1 MQFKNN
7 TKQRNTSIQG
17 LRSFKDTLP
26 KNLKK
31 IINKK
36 GHIYSETLSNW
47 KYLVGNELFKVCFPK
62 TFKNSNR
69 FGVSTLVV
77 MVKRG
82 HEVDVEYSKKNIL
95 DKMNNFFGYDVVEKL
110 KFISFDDEQKT
121 NSSNETKSNNVAIS
135 KYRDKIIILGSF
147 SNLNAEEIK
156 RITVGNK
163 DAKITIIAFESLTC
177 SHCAN
182 FHKNVYPELKKEYL
196 DTGLAKIE
204 FRHFPL
210 DIAAFNASKV
220 AQCNNDGNSDI
231 LESLYANQQK
241 WVKGSSVEE
250 ANKNLQIFL
259 KNEGFSIDFESCV
272 NNKNIEDFVLNDRIE
287 GAKNF
292 KISSTPTIIINNKK
306 FEKKLNYKNL
316 KKALEKM
323 I

>member
-82 HEVDVEYSKKNIL
+82 HEVDIEYSKKNIL

-110 KFISFDDEQKT
+110 KFISFDDEQITK
-121 NSSNETKSNNVAIS
+121 SLDEIKSNNVAIS
-135 KYRDKIIILGSF
+135 KYRDKIKDVK
-147 SNLNAEEIK
+147 NEKIK
-156 RITVGNK
+156 K
-163 DAKITIIAFESLTC
+163 SLTELT
-177 SHCAN
+177 
-182 FHKNVYPELKKEYL
+182 KVYKE
-196 DTGLAKIE
+196 K
-204 FRHFPL
+204 
-210 DIAAFNASKV
+210 
-220 AQCNNDGNSDI
+220 
-231 LESLYANQQK
+231 
-241 WVKGSSVEE
+241 
-250 ANKNLQIFL
+250 
-259 KNEGFSIDFESCV
+259 
-272 NNKNIEDFVLNDRIE
+272 
-287 GAKNF
+287 
-292 KISSTPTIIINNKK
+292 
-306 FEKKLNYKNL
+306 
-316 KKALEKM
+316 
-323 I
+323 

>member
-7 TKQRNTSIQG
+7 TKQRSTSIQG

-121 NSSNETKSNNVAIS
+121 SSLNEIKSNNVAIS
-135 KYRDKIIILGSF
+135 KYRDKIKDVK
-147 SNLNAEEIK
+147 NEKIK
-156 RITVGNK
+156 K
-163 DAKITIIAFESLTC
+163 SLTELT
-177 SHCAN
+177 
-182 FHKNVYPELKKEYL
+182 KVYKE
-196 DTGLAKIE
+196 K
-204 FRHFPL
+204 
-210 DIAAFNASKV
+210 
-220 AQCNNDGNSDI
+220 
-231 LESLYANQQK
+231 
-241 WVKGSSVEE
+241 
-250 ANKNLQIFL
+250 
-259 KNEGFSIDFESCV
+259 
-272 NNKNIEDFVLNDRIE
+272 
-287 GAKNF
+287 
-292 KISSTPTIIINNKK
+292 
-306 FEKKLNYKNL
+306 
-316 KKALEKM
+316 
-323 I
+323 